1 MSGLHTHPA
10 PYAGAPVVVMV
21 SGLGGTGGYWLP
33 QLAVLK
39 ARYQV
44 LFWDQRGTGSNPA
57 TLADDYSMAMMARE
71 LRDALAQAG
80 FGRVAII
87 GHALGA
93 LIGLQMALDFPEAVS
108 GLVLVNGWLSL
119 SPHTRR
125 CFAVRERLLA
135 AGGAEAWV
143 EAQPLFLYPA
153 DWMAE
158 QMPRLEAEEALGLSH
173 FQGEHN
179 LRRRLAALKGAD
191 FTTRAQALAYPALV
205 IAARDDLLV
214 PSACSTTLHRAL
226 PDSTLAV
233 MASGGHAC
241 NVTEPDI
248 FNALL
253 LDGMTAH
260 LFAEKESV

>member
-1 MSGLHTHPA
+1 MSGLHAYPA
-10 PYAGAPVVVMV
+10 PFPGAPAVVMV
-21 SGLGGTGGYWLP
+21 AGLGGGGGYWLP
-33 QLAVLK
+33 QLAVLRT
-39 ARYQV
+39 RYRV
-44 LFWDQRGTGSNPA
+44 LVWDQRGTGSNPA
-57 TLADDYSMAMMARE
+57 TLEDDYSMATMARE
-71 LRDALAQAG
+71 LRDALGQAG
-80 FGRVAII
+80 FARAAVV

-153 DWMAE
+153 DWMAAHL
-158 QMPRLEAEEALGLSH
+158 PRLEAEEALALSH

-179 LRRRLAALKGAD
+179 LRRRLAALKAAD
-191 FTTRAQALAYPALV
+191 FTGRAQALTCPALIV
-205 IAARDDLLV
+205 ASSDDLLV
-214 PSACSTTLHRAL
+214 PSACSSALHRAL
-226 PDSTLAV
+226 PGSILKV

-241 NVTEPDI
+241 NVTEPER

-253 LDGMTAH
+253 LDGMTA
-260 LFAEKESV
+260 LCVEKAGA